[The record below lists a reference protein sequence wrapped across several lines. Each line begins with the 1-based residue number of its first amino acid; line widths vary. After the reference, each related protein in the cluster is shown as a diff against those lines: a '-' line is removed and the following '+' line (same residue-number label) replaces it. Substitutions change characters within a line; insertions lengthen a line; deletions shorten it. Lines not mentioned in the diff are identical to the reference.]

1 MINNSR
7 NKNIRL
13 KTKTFLSTFGMTQ
26 KRFSENVGYADNTI
40 SAWLTGKLD
49 LSDKGL
55 ALIENFLEKYE
66 PILTQVRK

>member
-1 MINNSR
+1 
-7 NKNIRL
+7 
-13 KTKTFLSTFGMTQ
+13 MTQ